1 MRRTTTFAALA
12 VLLIGALTACS
23 DDDTDSGAGPAGSD
37 DAELVIETDAEGN
50 VTSDQDPAGAPD
62 DVADEDIPPIGED
75 SGDDGG
81 EPRSGSGAAGTVTV
95 DGAEFG
101 LDEVVRCEEDSS
113 DLEDIERL
121 LEVSYTGGDHF
132 LSLYTSEMANV
143 GVTQSVDLASP
154 DGRFGGGSVETAG
167 GWNDGITGPSE
178 TPPYTV
184 DGNRITGSAT
194 LTGTMDPDASVEVSF
209 DVMFP
214 DETTQCR

>member
-12 VLLIGALTACS
+12 LLLGTLTACGNNDTA
-23 DDDTDSGAGPAGSD
+23 DDGAGTAPD
-37 DAELVIETDAEGN
+37 DSPTFETDAEGN
-50 VTSDQDPAGAPD
+50 VTSDPD
-62 DVADEDIPPIGED
+62 DIADIGEGSTD
-75 SGDDGG
+75 DDGG
-81 EPRSGSGAAGTVTV
+81 GESASPGGSGDAGTVVV
-95 DGAEFG
+95 DGVEFG
-101 LDEVVRCEEDSS
+101 FDEVIRCEEDSS

-154 DGRFGGGSVETAG
+154 DGRFGGGSVETAS

-178 TPPYTV
+178 TPPYAV

-194 LTGTMDPDASVEVSF
+194 LTGSMDPDELVEV
-209 DVMFP
+209 
-214 DETTQCR
+214 